1 MLHFSNMM
9 GSKII
14 LSVVSLIAFA
24 TSHANA
30 DHLHEVRILTS
41 DCDGCGMAAFF
52 GQISV
57 KVYRKPFLSSLIVTP
72 RLSKL
77 YSNILNLIV

>member
-1 MLHFSNMM
+1 MGNKVIVILIVPIMTLLYFSIIM
-9 GSKII
+9 GTKII
-14 LSVVSLIAFA
+14 LSVISLIAFA
-24 TSHANA
+24 ISHANA

-57 KVYRKPFLSSLIVTP
+57 KV
-72 RLSKL
+72 
-77 YSNILNLIV
+77 